1 MMLCEATF
9 DHFSKEFP
17 EMPMLILFTIINMCF
32 DFPISTVPQWQIILP
47 LIISVDLMDFSLLL
61 ILR

>member
-32 DFPISTVPQWQIILP
+32 DFPISTVPQWQIIRL
-47 LIISVDLMDFSLLL
+47 LII
-61 ILR
+61 R